1 MSSSPLLSLSLLLQQ
16 RSHVLPRRAPPAT
29 DCLAQPCRD
38 ARGHWRRATGTWP
51 IVCGMWHTAGPAPAP
66 AGSHSTHTGSQLCRP
81 LTSGTTKSH
90 LLAWRMP
97 MVASCSTEQLPLS
110 SYSMFNIWCGKENE
124 FFLPIWQSAQG
135 CTSAQNLLPREVR
148 IHMSQVSAS
157 WRGSSAE
164 MDTVELGHK
173 KSISCPLPP
182 VAEVGA
188 SIRNS
193 SAPGHSPHQRN
204 PFVSLDTS
212 HKLFQDYLTSLKL
225 QSYSN
230 PYALFP
236 SCSLQKYLAPV

>member
-1 MSSSPLLSLSLLLQQ
+1 MYFQWATALRKRTGKGLTPRNYVLIPSAFP
-16 RSHVLPRRAPPAT
+16 VTATAAAVTFLPRRAPPAI

-124 FFLPIWQSAQG
+124 FFLPI
-135 CTSAQNLLPREVR
+135 
-148 IHMSQVSAS
+148 
-157 WRGSSAE
+157 
-164 MDTVELGHK
+164 
-173 KSISCPLPP
+173 
-182 VAEVGA
+182 
-188 SIRNS
+188 
-193 SAPGHSPHQRN
+193 
-204 PFVSLDTS
+204 
-212 HKLFQDYLTSLKL
+212 
-225 QSYSN
+225 
-230 PYALFP
+230 
-236 SCSLQKYLAPV
+236 